1 MIKVIRLED
10 KFKLFADRWSPKIVG
25 RVDDHDVKIVK
36 VEGEFVRHDHKGE
49 DELFFVLKGRFD
61 LELDDGTVSV
71 GPGEMAIVP
80 RGVAHRPSAQ
90 EETWL
95 LVFEASKTK
104 HTGDVTTER
113 TLTRF
118 EEI

>member
-10 KFKLFADRWSPKIVG
+10 KFDLFTDLWSPKIVG
-25 RVDDHDVKIVK
+25 RVDDYDVKIVK
-36 VEGEFVRHDHKGE
+36 VRGELVRHDHQDE
-49 DELFFVLKGRFD
+49 DEFFYVLRGRFD
-61 LELDDGTVSV
+61 LELDDGAVSI
-71 GPGEMAIVP
+71 GPGEMAVVP
-80 RGVAHRPSAQ
+80 RGVAHKPSAG

-95 LVFEASKTK
+95 LVFESSKIK
-104 HTGDVTTER
+104 HTGDVLSEK

>member
-10 KFKLFADRWSPKIVG
+10 KFKLFADLWSPKIVG
-25 RVDDHDVKIVK
+25 RVDHYDVKIVK
-36 VEGEFVRHDHKGE
+36 VEGELVRHDHKSE

-61 LELDDGTVSV
+61 LELDEGTVSV

-80 RGVAHRPSAQ
+80 RGVAHRPSAK

-95 LVFEASKTK
+95 LVFESSKTK

>member
-10 KFKLFADRWSPKIVG
+10 KFKLFADLWSPKIVG

-36 VEGEFVRHDHKGE
+36 VKGELVRHDHKDE
-49 DELFFVLKGRFD
+49 DELFFVLKGRFE
-61 LELDDGTVSV
+61 LELDDGTVGI
-71 GPGEMAIVP
+71 GPGEMAVVP
-80 RGVAHRPSAQ
+80 RGVAHRPSAE

-95 LVFEASKTK
+95 MVFESAKTK
-104 HTGDVTTER
+104 HTGDMMTER